1 MSCCNID
8 LPMLHARLYLEQV
21 GFEERPGV
29 DAFLRAGMPRI
40 VSLIHCCSPMWIQNS
55 IKAVYLIPHCSSP

>member
-1 MSCCNID
+1 
-8 LPMLHARLYLEQV
+8 
-21 GFEERPGV
+21 
-29 DAFLRAGMPRI
+29 MPRI